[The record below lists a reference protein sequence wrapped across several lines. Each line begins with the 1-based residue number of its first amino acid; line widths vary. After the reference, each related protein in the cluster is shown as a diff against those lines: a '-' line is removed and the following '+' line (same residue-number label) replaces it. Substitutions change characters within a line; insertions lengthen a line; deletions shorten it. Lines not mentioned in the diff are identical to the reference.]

1 MPCFRILCL
10 WMMLAWVAAVSAAD
24 RPPNLL
30 ILHTD
35 EHHTNTLGCYGGKI
49 VKTPHIDSLAT
60 GGVICTS
67 FYATTP
73 VCSPSRAA
81 LVSGRYPQNTP
92 VVNNNIRLDDK
103 IVTFA
108 EVLRRAGYATGYAG
122 KWHLDGSGKPQ
133 WGPKRKFGFEDNRFM
148 FNRGHWKKFV
158 DGPKGPDIGAKKN
171 GKPGYGLDGADDKTF
186 STDWL
191 SNKTIEFIRAN
202 KDKPFCYMV
211 SYPDPHGPNTVRAP
225 YDKMYENVEVPIPK
239 SLQKALANFPKW
251 APKGK
256 GITPGH
262 LRKIMPAYYGMVK
275 CIDDNVGRIIK
286 ALKDEGVFEDTLIV
300 FTSDHGDLCGEHCRL
315 NKGVP
320 YEGSAR
326 IPFIVHYPKKIKG
339 GRVVPEALS
348 CVDFF
353 PTVMGLM
360 ARKHDVPVEG
370 RDASMLLAAAT
381 PEAWEDV
388 AFLRGTKSAPWHCAV
403 TDRYKL
409 VYSGDGAPWFVDLA
423 KDPDELI
430 NVFGKPEYR
439 PIIRQLTAKLI
450 AYGRKYDDRRLEEPQ
465 IKAVMQRVVQ

>member
-1 MPCFRILCL
+1 MRL
-10 WMMLAWVAAVSAAD
+10 WRQLVLSLSLASMAMGAE
-24 RPPNLL
+24 RTPNLL
-30 ILHTD
+30 VLHTD
-35 EHHTNTLGCYGGKI
+35 EHHYNTLGCYGGQI
-49 VKTPHIDSLAT
+49 VKTPHIDSLAK

-92 VVNNNIRLDDK
+92 VVNNNIPLDDN

-148 FNRGHWKKFV
+148 FNRGHWKKLV

-171 GKPGYGLDGADDKTF
+171 GKPGYGLAGADEKTF

-191 SNKTIEFIRAN
+191 SDKAIEFIKTN

-225 YDKMYENVEVPIPK
+225 YDTMYKNAKVPIPK
-239 SLQKALANFPKW
+239 SLEKALANFPKW
-251 APKGK
+251 APKAK
-256 GITPGH
+256 GVTANHI
-262 LRKIMPAYYGMVK
+262 RKIMPAYYGMVK
-275 CIDDNVGRIIK
+275 CIDDNIGRIL
-286 ALKDEGVFEDTLIV
+286 AVLKKEGLLENTIIV

-326 IPFIVHYPKKIKG
+326 IPFIVHYPKKIKAG
-339 GRVVPEALS
+339 GQVGEALS

-360 ARKHDVPVEG
+360 GRKHQVAVEG
-370 RDASMLLAAAT
+370 RDATALLSGVGD
-381 PEAWEDV
+381 PAWEDV
-388 AFLRGTKSAPWHCAV
+388 AFLRGTKAAPWICAV
-403 TDRYKL
+403 TDQYKL
-409 VYSGDGAPWFVDLA
+409 VYAVDDVPWFVNMTQ
-423 KDPDELI
+423 DPDELV
-430 NVFGKPEYR
+430 NAFNQPAHR
-439 PIIRQLTAKLI
+439 PIIRSLTRKLV
-450 AYGRKYDDRRLEEPQ
+450 AYGKRYKDERVDDPAIQ
-465 IKAVMQRVVQ
+465 AIIQRVIQ

>member
-1 MPCFRILCL
+1 MRTARSFVILL
-10 WMMLAWVAAVSAAD
+10 WAVSLVAAD

-30 ILHTD
+30 VLHTD

-49 VKTPHIDSLAT
+49 VKTPHIDALAK
-60 GGVICTS
+60 GGAICTS

-92 VVNNNIRLDDK
+92 VVNNNIPLDDK

-133 WGPKRKFGFEDNRFM
+133 WAPKRKFGFEDNRFM

-158 DGPKGPDIGAKKN
+158 DGDQGPEVGAKKN
-171 GKPGYGLDGADDKTF
+171 GKPTYGLDGADDKTF

-191 SNKTIEFIRAN
+191 SDKVIRFIQKNKA
-202 KDKPFCYMV
+202 KPFCYMV
-211 SYPDPHGPNTVRAP
+211 SYPDPHGPNTVRPP
-225 YDKMYENVEVPIPK
+225 YDKMYANADVPIPK

-251 APKGK
+251 APKAK
-256 GITPGH
+256 GVNAAH
-262 LRKIMPAYYGMVK
+262 LQKIMPAYYGMVK
-275 CIDDNVGRIIK
+275 CIDDNVGRILK
-286 ALKDEGVFEDTLIV
+286 TLKDEGLMENTIIV

-326 IPFIVHYPKKIKG
+326 IPFIVHHPKKIKG
-339 GRVVPEALS
+339 GVVVGQALS
-348 CVDFF
+348 CIDFF

-360 ARKHDVPVEG
+360 GRKHDVPVEG
-370 RDASMLLAAAT
+370 RDATALLVGE
-381 PEAWEDV
+381 PVEGWDDI
-388 AFLRGTKSAPWHCAV
+388 AFLRGTQSAPWVCAV

-409 VYSGDGAPWFVDLA
+409 VYATDDVPWFVDMDR
-423 KDPDELI
+423 DPDELV
-430 NVFGKPEYR
+430 NVFAKKEFR
-439 PIIRQLTAKLI
+439 PVIRQMTAKLV
-450 AYGRKYDDRRLEEPQ
+450 AYGKRHGDDRLQDTKIQEE
-465 IKAVMQRVVQ
+465 IRRVLQ